1 MAPFSDSTWSIAQ
14 PSYQSMIQSLSE
26 LQLLI
31 QKGELSSFDLSQG
44 VNLTMSYQFSQ
55 QENIKVLFV
64 FIFWII
70 LQNNIQSTPN
80 TVTYILV
87 NSTNITE
94 IYPIIGKL
102 KDVVNCSGEPFKINK
117 FYDSVIPKLF
127 KMKLTK
133 TLDHP
138 FRNQSSTHKLSRR
151 S

>member
-64 FIFWII
+64 FIF
-70 LQNNIQSTPN
+70 
-80 TVTYILV
+80 
-87 NSTNITE
+87 
-94 IYPIIGKL
+94 
-102 KDVVNCSGEPFKINK
+102 
-117 FYDSVIPKLF
+117 
-127 KMKLTK
+127 
-133 TLDHP
+133 
-138 FRNQSSTHKLSRR
+138 
-151 S
+151 